1 MLNKELYPILEF
13 DDAKEAI
20 INPELLQKEY
30 GVLPYNKLIITFF
43 KDALNKLLE
52 EGLITPY
59 LTVKGENELV
69 LYKFVDSEVLVM
81 HGMIGCPAT
90 AGFLDELTGIGITK
104 VMFCGGGGVLDKAI
118 EVGKLMIVEGAIRDE
133 GFSYHYVKPSRI
145 IYSQA
150 DVQDK
155 MINYFEENQ
164 IPYFKGLTW
173 TTDAFFRETKEKIQ
187 RRKDEGAKI
196 VEMEQSGCIAVAQF
210 RNVKYGAIIYAG
222 DDVSQSEW
230 DRRDW
235 QNRKG
240 IRYSLINICKELVKI
255 I

>member
-13 DDAKEAI
+13 DTDKNAI
-20 INPELLQKEY
+20 ISPELLQKEY
-30 GVLPYNKLIITFF
+30 GILPYNKLIITFF

-52 EGLITPY
+52 EEAIKPY
-59 LTVKGENELV
+59 LSIKGENELI
-69 LYKFVDSEVLVM
+69 LYKYVDCDVLIM

-90 AGFLDELTGIGITK
+90 AGFLDELTGIGINK
-104 VMFCGGGGVLDKAI
+104 IIFCGGGGVLDKTI

-145 IYSQA
+145 IYSQQA
-150 DVQDK
+150 VQDK
-155 MINYFEENQ
+155 IAKYLDENK
-164 IPYFKGLTW
+164 IPYFKGITW

-187 RRKDEGAKI
+187 LRKEEGAKI

-210 RNVKYGAIIYAG
+210 RNVDYGAIIYAG

-230 DRRDW
+230 DKRDW
-235 QNRKG
+235 RNRNG
-240 IRYSLINICKELVKI
+240 IRYYLLNVCKDIVKI